1 MDVNYFFI
9 AAVALFF
16 ICIVNGYRK
25 GFLRIVIS
33 LLGIILVIAAVTVVS
48 PHISDYLINH
58 TKTYDSVK
66 QKVISVFEEDNSK
79 LDNSVPQNQ
88 TLTIESYDLPDIL
101 KTSLIK
107 NNTAQMY
114 QSLMVTIFEDY
125 IAGYLAKLIINAI
138 SFIGMFL
145 MLTIFLW
152 FVLFS
157 ADIIARIPIIKGL
170 NKILG
175 AAAGFVKALIIV
187 WVFFFVVII
196 FFGNEIGNTMM
207 TEVKDSQFLSFLFNC
222 NILLRFIS

>member
-1 MDVNYFFI
+1 MEVNYLFV
-9 AAVALFF
+9 AAMALFF

-58 TKTYDSVK
+58 TKTYDTVR
-66 QKVISVFEEDNSK
+66 QKVINVFEEDNSK
-79 LDNSVPQNQ
+79 LDNTIPENQ

-107 NNTAQMY
+107 NNTTEIY
-114 QSLMVTIFEDY
+114 QSLMVTIFEEY
-125 IAGYLAKLIINAI
+125 IAGYIARLMINAI

-145 MLTIFLW
+145 VLTVFLW

-170 NKILG
+170 NRILG

-187 WVFFFVVII
+187 WIFFFVAII
-196 FFGNEIGNTMM
+196 FFGNDIGNTMM
-207 TEVKDSQFLSFLFNC
+207 AEVKDSQFLSFLFNI
-222 NILLRFIS
+222 NILLQLIS